1 MARSALHSL
10 VAALAVLRVAESLHA
25 DDRALGKPP
34 HKASVTE
41 TGEESRAK
49 ADVLMNDAFGLVKQ
63 LKDVFFNVDIQMRG
77 MRGDQPNPRKQGQE
91 PKVQDQYSTPGD
103 AWTNLQHYK
112 DEHPNEPPT
121 PYIPPAQRKPERWQ
135 KYSWHLDQPGRT

>member
-1 MARSALHSL
+1 MARSPLRSL
-10 VAALAVLRVAESLHA
+10 VVALAVFQVAESLSA
-25 DDRALGKPP
+25 DGRALGKP

-41 TGEESRAK
+41 TGAESRAK